1 MDVHHIRK
9 YRLFEDP
16 KEANKLE
23 NLISLCHSCHSFI
36 HSNYNIEKLYI
47 QE

>member
-1 MDVHHIRK
+1 MDVHHIKK

-16 KEANKLE
+16 NEANNLD

-36 HSNYNIEKLYI
+36 HSNSNIDKLYI
-47 QE
+47 KE